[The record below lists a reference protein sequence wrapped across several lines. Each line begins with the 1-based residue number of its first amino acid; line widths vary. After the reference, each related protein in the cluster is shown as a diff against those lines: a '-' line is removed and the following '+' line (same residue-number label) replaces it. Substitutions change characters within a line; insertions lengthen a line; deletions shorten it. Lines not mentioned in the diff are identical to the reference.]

1 MLCVKTTIIYYLT
14 FFLEVLERNGDNLSR
29 EFVRRV
35 RLYIK
40 SPDFA
45 KLFNFLVVNSVG
57 GKIRIKRSAVDN
69 AVDFLINAY
78 EEEIENDKGVCDK
91 ENAKQQ
97 MKTDMY
103 MYRDMLKGHIAS
115 SCLFE

>member
-1 MLCVKTTIIYYLT
+1 MFTHNSYILSDI
-14 FFLEVLERNGDNLSR
+14 FLEVLERNGNYLSR

-45 KLFNFLVVNSVG
+45 KLFNFIVVNSLG
-57 GKIRIKRSAVDN
+57 GKIHIKRSTIDN
-69 AVDFLINAY
+69 AVDFLIKTY
-78 EEEIENDKGVCDK
+78 EKEIENDKRMSDK
-91 ENAKQQ
+91 EKAKQQ

-103 MYRDMLKGHIAS
+103 MYRDMLKGHVAS
-115 SCLFE
+115 SCLLE